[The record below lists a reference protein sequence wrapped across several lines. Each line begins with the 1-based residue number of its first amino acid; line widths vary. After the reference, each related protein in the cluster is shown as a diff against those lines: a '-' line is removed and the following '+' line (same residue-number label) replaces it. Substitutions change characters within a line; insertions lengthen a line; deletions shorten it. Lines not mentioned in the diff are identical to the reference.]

1 MGDHKNCPN
10 CAAPYDP
17 AENRCPYCG
26 TAYFDLTT
34 IDFDGR
40 EPFYLKIRTCGYL
53 ITQLVVPETLEFNDG
68 TEYAEFHGGLGNM
81 VQSRIKTS
89 EKFVTNL
96 GFHGIPSGNGNG
108 EMVVIQ
114 KLEGKHAV

>member
-1 MGDHKNCPN
+1 MENHKNCPN

-17 AENRCPYCG
+17 AEIRCPYCG
-26 TAYFDLTT
+26 AAYFDLTT

-53 ITQLVVPETLEFNDG
+53 ITQLVVPDTVEFNDE

-81 VQSRIKTS
+81 VISRINIS
-89 EKFVTNL
+89 EKFITNL
-96 GFHGIPSGNGNG
+96 GLRGIPSKNG
-108 EMVVIQ
+108 EMVVMQ
-114 KLEGKHAV
+114 KLGDGG